1 MKFFAKFCLLAL
13 GVFPWALSSCF
24 LLEEPKK
31 DKTTV
36 IDPDPILRVLTYNLN
51 NVDSDPPYLIVKET
65 VTNQQVVV
73 PHGQVNFS
81 FPKKITPGSAFRLEI
96 VQHPAFQRCGFGWKT
111 LNGDLLRGEAF
122 SGNAGTNQPRLLCRY
137 TSYPVQAKLYGVAA
151 DQLKDIRI
159 SLAKTDRSGK
169 TTNFTLTPTKQI
181 SSFNKPD
188 ERLNLDDRYRLT
200 ASSTLSSGARAV
212 IINATGVFA
221 LNFNGNS
228 TYEDAFLPPK
238 DSVVALAQSASGDLV
253 TTPVV
258 NTPATSGIFSYSRIK
273 ATVGVCPLYN
283 PLKTTP
289 LKPTKDANN
298 RQPSD
303 PSTEELLYLSSDPS
317 VVTVDPENGML
328 TLQKAGIATI
338 TVQKAEKSNP
348 FYPFSTQSFVVEA
361 NAPTG
366 ALRTGLCPARIEF
379 AQNLSL
385 DVHNNSHS
393 KTPLALRKKTLV
405 RVLLTSSRASASE
418 HPLEVPTN
426 RLRSVKA
433 IKADGQPLLTVNL
446 TCPEIV
452 LPLNETAYSKDW
464 TCYGTIPENS
474 LTEKVRFVADISE
487 DSAGTFEVKPEFY
500 DSEKVEV
507 VIVPT
512 CFGSYH
518 ASNVPDSCQA
528 NTNSRNMTEA
538 ELKDAIY
545 QAFPLA
551 KDAITVRTTSNW
563 IIPKDLLSGSSVDWD
578 NTVTALRKLMWDRES
593 GKNLP
598 YYLAFIYNDEDTFV
612 SGTIGITFLRSSGE
626 FSYGD
631 AALATD
637 MPSYKK
643 TTAVHELGHG
653 FSLNHGP
660 CNFRV
665 LSPAYVDYQYPNWP
679 KDSALPGAGYAKVKA
694 AAYDPLTDSVSKPD
708 HDIMSYCSGT
718 TLSPY
723 GLAWTSIYLNPE
735 MNLYLNPKSP
745 AVASETNLAKST
757 EPVQL
762 VGAPTGQSVAAA
774 YSYVIDGKIEK
785 KLVNGVESVEASFS
799 RVRKT
804 SAPYREASGKDYL
817 LQVIFEDGRI
827 FKQEFSALRTMD
839 NGEKDYSYFL
849 LSVPDWGKI
858 ARLELISNGRTL
870 ASKGEMPLPA
880 ISNPVGD
887 ASKLERQKRSLGDD
901 GGVSLQ
907 VRGDQ
912 LELRWNN
919 QAYPWLTLVF
929 VADDGKK
936 EVLLMEKTGGVA
948 AASIAKLSAGGKFE
962 VSLSDGLNS
971 ILTSHPR

>member
-36 IDPDPILRVLTYNLN
+36 IGPDPTLFVLTDNLN
-51 NVDSDPPYLIVKET
+51 DVDHDPPYLIVKET

-81 FPKKITPGSAFRLEI
+81 FPKKLKSGSNFRLEI
-96 VQHPAFQRCGFGWKT
+96 VQQPAFQRCGFEWDTSKGYYEPIEH
-111 LNGDLLRGEAF
+111 LE
-122 SGNAGTNQPRLLCRY
+122 GNASTTKPELICGY

-159 SLAKTDRSGK
+159 SLAKTRGGNTS
-169 TTNFTLTPTKQI
+169 NFSATPTAPVH
-181 SSFNKPD
+181 SFNQAD
-188 ERLNLDDRYRLT
+188 QRLVYGDSYRLT
-200 ASSTLSSGARAV
+200 ATSTLSSGAKTV
-212 IINATGVFA
+212 IINANG
-221 LNFNGNS
+221 NFNN
-228 TYEDAFLPPK
+228 AFVPPK
-238 DSVVALAQSASGDLV
+238 DSVVALAQPASGDLV

-283 PLKTTP
+283 PLKTAP

-474 LTEKVRFVADISE
+474 LTEKVRFVADISD

-563 IIPKDLLSGSSVDWD
+563 IIPVGLLSGSSVDWD

-598 YYLAFIYNDEDTFV
+598 YYLAFIYNDEKKFV
-612 SGTIGITFLRSSGE
+612 SGTIGIAFLRSAGD

-637 MPSYKK
+637 MPSFKK
-643 TTAVHELGHG
+643 TTAIHELGHG

-665 LSPAYVDYQYPNWP
+665 LSPEYIDYNYPNWP

-735 MNLYLNPKSP
+735 MNLYLHPTSP
-745 AVASETNLAKST
+745 AIASETNLAKST
-757 EPVQL
+757 ELVQL

-817 LQVIFEDGRI
+817 LRVIFEDGRI
-827 FKQEFSALRTMD
+827 FKQEFSAQRTMD
-839 NGEKDYSYFL
+839 NGEKDDSYFL

-870 ASKGEMPLPA
+870 ATKGEMPLPA

-887 ASKLERQKRSLGDD
+887 ASKLERQKRSLGDDD

-948 AASIAKLSAGGKFE
+948 AASIAKLSRGGKFE

-971 ILTSHPR
+971 ILTTHPR